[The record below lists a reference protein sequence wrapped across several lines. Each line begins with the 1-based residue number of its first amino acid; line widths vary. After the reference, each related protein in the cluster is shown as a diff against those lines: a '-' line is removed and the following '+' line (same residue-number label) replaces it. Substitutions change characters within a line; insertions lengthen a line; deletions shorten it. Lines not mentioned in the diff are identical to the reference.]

1 MKGDTAYRFRV
12 LGLWT
17 ADLLEHKLVLTQD
30 MENAKMFRKF
40 IKGGH
45 TQERR
50 RPGGKRTEMPLLIK
64 KKIDEGGIGF
74 GMTWAIELNGHSM
87 SSVNQI
93 I

>member
-1 MKGDTAYRFRV
+1 MKGDSAYRFRV

-50 RPGGKRTEMPLLIK
+50 RPGGKRTEMPILIK
-64 KKIDEGGIGF
+64 KKIDEGGESF
-74 GMTWAIELNGHSM
+74 GETWA
-87 SSVNQI
+87 
-93 I
+93 